1 MYLEVYPK
9 YPRLMS
15 QFKVGL
21 PHYIFYKYG
30 RGEYSTLCTIFFDIL
45 SVSAFV

>member
-30 RGEYSTLCTIFFDIL
+30 RGDRDRT
-45 SVSAFV
+45 